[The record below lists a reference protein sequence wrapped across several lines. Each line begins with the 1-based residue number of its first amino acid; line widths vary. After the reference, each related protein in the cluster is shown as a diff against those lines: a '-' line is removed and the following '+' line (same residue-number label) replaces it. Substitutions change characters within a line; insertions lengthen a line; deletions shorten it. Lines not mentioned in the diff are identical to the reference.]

1 MKPIWVLLIAA
12 ALGLSGCKV
21 SANEGTLFVSG
32 RIDGD
37 TIDLSTKRSGRVEE
51 IRVREGDTV
60 EAGQVLVVLSADQD
74 QARFEQQKSKIVSSE
89 RKLDQLKRQLKT
101 YAERIRQ
108 AQITVEQAQTDAPAK
123 VKEAEA
129 MLESSKAELARSEA
143 ELRQSQVDAQRYAPL
158 VRTGAVAKQ
167 VAEQYDTKLK
177 VAEASVNANRKQVA
191 AAAATVAATRA
202 QLQNPRIKES
212 DRRTL
217 EREVDELKSQIA
229 AATADV
235 QGDRSE
241 LQRIQADLNDLNIL
255 APINGTILTRSA
267 EPGRVIAAGQTVLT
281 MVDLSKL
288 YLRGFVPEGEVGK
301 IKVGQEAEVFL
312 DSNPDEPIPA
322 EVIRIDPQV
331 MFTPENTYFKDDR
344 VKQVLGLKLGL
355 KGDVGYAKPG
365 MPADGEIQV
374 GRNHNE
380 RRTRR

>member
-37 TIDLSTKRSGRVEE
+37 TVDLSTKRSGRVEE

-60 EAGQVLVVLSADQD
+60 EAGQILVVLSSDQD
-74 QARFEQQKSKIVSSE
+74 QARYQQQKSKIVSSE

-158 VRTGAVAKQ
+158 AVTGAVAKQ
-167 VAEQYDTKLK
+167 VAEQYNTKLK

-191 AAAATVAATRA
+191 AAAATLAATRA
-202 QLQNPRIKES
+202 QLQNPKIKES

-267 EPGRVIAAGQTVLT
+267 EPGRVVAPGQTVLT

-355 KGDVGYAKPG
+355 KGEPGYAKPG

-374 GRNHNE
+374 GRNGNE